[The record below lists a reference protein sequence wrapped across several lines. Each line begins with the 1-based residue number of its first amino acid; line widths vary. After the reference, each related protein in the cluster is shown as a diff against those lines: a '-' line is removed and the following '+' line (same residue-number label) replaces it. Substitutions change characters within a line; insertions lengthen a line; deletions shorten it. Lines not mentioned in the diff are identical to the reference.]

1 MKHIKSYDEFL
12 LESDSA
18 KAIEDRVN
26 KIGEVKD
33 KADDVKKDLEDK
45 TGDLSKAEVKAAK
58 GGDGGD
64 DDKSKEMDSVKK
76 HLSSDEPTEPAR
88 QGYDDRED
96 ESIGARL
103 GKEADKKEDY
113 KDRRE
118 DSYGKWGKRGEE
130 DRDGEHID
138 RAHESESTDT
148 NSAESID
155 EMQEEHDKYDSR
167 LTSMTIGKV
176 LDFLKQKD
184 PDAYKDIEKYL
195 EINFKDLTPQEEGN
209 FFTGMTS

>member
-1 MKHIKSYDEFL
+1 MKHIKSYDQFL

-26 KIGEVKD
+26 TIGEVQD
-33 KADDVKKDLEDK
+33 KGDDIKKDLDDK
-45 TGDLSKAEVKAAK
+45 TGDLSKAEIKSAAST
-58 GGDGGD
+58 DGGH
-64 DDKSKEMDSVKK
+64 DDKSKEMDAIKK
-76 HLSSDEPTEPAR
+76 ELSSDKPTEPAR

-103 GKEADKKEDY
+103 GAEKDKKQSD
-113 KDRRE
+113 KDRRD
-118 DSYGKWGKRGEE
+118 DSYGKFGKRDEE
-130 DRDGEHID
+130 DRDGQHINK
-138 RAHESESTDT
+138 TDEMME
-148 NSAESID
+148 ASID
-155 EMQEEHDKYDSR
+155 EMQEKHDKYDSR

-184 PDAYKDIEKYL
+184 PNAYNDIEKYL
-195 EINFKDLTPQEEGN
+195 ETNFKDLTPTEEGN